1 MSAQVIDP
9 RVVTNVGGRKSP
21 FPYKKGVMEMVKG
34 CDNCLHSE
42 QPATAPP
49 CNDCIRTLDTD
60 KYWVSCQDYDEE
72 EKYKCCTNCKHVNV
86 LPFNEPCV
94 TCIGCE
100 EDYSEWEE
108 REHDGKKA
116 EDY

>member
-1 MSAQVIDP
+1 MI
-9 RVVTNVGGRKSP
+9 N
-21 FPYKKGVMEMVKG
+21 MCCE
-34 CDNCLHSE
+34 NCLHSE
-42 QPATAPP
+42 LSATEQP
-49 CNDCIRTLDTD
+49 CRDCIRTLDIAN
-60 KYWVSCQDYDEE
+60 YWESCHADDEDAT
-72 EKYKCCTNCKHVNV
+72 YMCCTNCKHVNV

-116 EDY
+116 KDY